1 MSEQI
6 NPLVRPASAAQQVVL
21 EVVRAGKLYDKT
33 QLSELF
39 THMLNHYRAEA
50 QRLEQENKAQ

>member
-1 MSEQI
+1 MSEQF

-21 EVVRAGKLYDKT
+21 EVVRADKLYDKT
-33 QLSELF
+33 HLSELF